1 MTSTK
6 QFIDLCD
13 GASSAA
19 VADVG
24 HMPYT
29 AASPLPDTPV
39 DRSSL
44 SLFADYLRSGAKTTD
59 EWRTGIEIE
68 VFGFKEA
75 SSERI
80 NAAEVQDLLR
90 SFAESGGGLVNERG
104 VPVEAQVAG
113 SGRITI
119 EPGGQVEFSGSPRFE
134 LADSEA
140 DLRSFFA
147 RLGSFANERGIAFAA
162 TGFDPLTRLED
173 QHWYPKERYELMRPY
188 LAKQGVRAWDMM
200 SRTCAIQVNVDYG
213 SETDFV
219 SKFFVGNRLAPVV
232 TAMFA
237 NSPFEQGRLSGF
249 KSTRAAVWLQTDNAR
264 SGVSP
269 AATAQLSFEA
279 FVDYAISIPMFFIR
293 RQGRYLNA
301 VSGLKFGDYLR
312 AGNEPNGAIFQDW
325 TDHLSTIFT
334 EARLKQYI
342 ELRSIDSGSLEMSM
356 AAQALWK
363 GLLYDESTLQDVLR
377 LVPGLSGD
385 GWSELQRDVAVNGLA
400 ARACG
405 INVLELA
412 RDLVELS
419 TAGLKRIAPGEM
431 RFLDPI
437 RQLVCDE
444 GICPADILLRNWHGR
459 WHGSISS
466 VLDYMRVA

>member
-6 QFIDLCD
+6 QIIGLCN
-13 GASSAA
+13 GAA
-19 VADVG
+19 VAEVG
-24 HMPYT
+24 RMPCV
-29 AASPLPDTPV
+29 AASPVPETPV
-39 DRSSL
+39 DQSSL

-68 VFGFKEA
+68 VLGFKEA
-75 SSERI
+75 SFERI
-80 NAAEVQDLLR
+80 NAAEVQYLLR

-104 VPVEAQVAG
+104 VPVEAQVSG

-134 LADSEA
+134 LADSEV
-140 DLRSFFA
+140 DLRRFVA
-147 RLGSFANERGIAFAA
+147 RLGSFAKVRGIAFAA

-188 LAKQGVRAWDMM
+188 LATKGARAWDMM

-219 SKFFVGNRLAPVV
+219 NKFFVGNRLAPVI

-237 NSPFEQGRLSGF
+237 NSPFEQGRPSGY
-249 KSTRAAVWLQTDNAR
+249 KSTRAAVWLQTDNER
-264 SGVSP
+264 SGISP

-279 FVDYAISIPMFFIR
+279 FVDYAFSVPMFFIR
-293 RQGRYLNA
+293 REGRYLNA
-301 VSGLKFGDYLR
+301 VSGLKFGDYLQ

-342 ELRSIDSGSLEMSM
+342 ELRSIDSGSFEMSM

-363 GLLYDESTLQDVLR
+363 GLLYDESTLREVLR
-377 LVPGLSGD
+377 LVPDLGGE
-385 GWSELQRDVAVNGLA
+385 GWIELQWDVAVNGLA

-405 INVLELA
+405 VNVLELA
-412 RDLVELS
+412 RHLVDLS
-419 TAGLKRIAPGEM
+419 IAGLKRTAPNEV
-431 RFLDPI
+431 RFLDPV

-466 VLDYMRVA
+466 LLNYLRFA